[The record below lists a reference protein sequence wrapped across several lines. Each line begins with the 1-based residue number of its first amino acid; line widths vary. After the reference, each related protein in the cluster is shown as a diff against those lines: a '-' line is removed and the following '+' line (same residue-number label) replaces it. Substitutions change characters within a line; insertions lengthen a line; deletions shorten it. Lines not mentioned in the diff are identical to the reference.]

1 MTWIHLESRSSRNVC
16 GCFTPDQISLTFQF
30 IHTHTH
36 EYSEWMRRGN
46 TSHPSFSVRL
56 PWWTDSTER
65 IRIDVMPQ
73 TSAHFK
79 MHCDFCRRYRAHSI
93 NYMCQLVNRISN
105 GQIRLV
111 LNCCS
116 PALCFCACR
125 SSRPCLIVL
134 SLCAHE
140 HCSMNRLIW
149 TFCLTSSVSSY
160 YRYRSF
166 NGDILSRNLSFP
178 INFLAFWAVNVCNI
192 YRSEWITQ
200 RESFSR
206 RTHHVH

>member
-36 EYSEWMRRGN
+36 EYSKWMRRGK

-134 SLCAHE
+134 LCVLMSTVQWIVLYEHSVWHRRSLRTTA
-140 HCSMNRLIW
+140 
-149 TFCLTSSVSSY
+149 TV
-160 YRYRSF
+160 RSTAIF
-166 NGDILSRNLSFP
+166 
-178 INFLAFWAVNVCNI
+178 
-192 YRSEWITQ
+192 
-200 RESFSR
+200 
-206 RTHHVH
+206 